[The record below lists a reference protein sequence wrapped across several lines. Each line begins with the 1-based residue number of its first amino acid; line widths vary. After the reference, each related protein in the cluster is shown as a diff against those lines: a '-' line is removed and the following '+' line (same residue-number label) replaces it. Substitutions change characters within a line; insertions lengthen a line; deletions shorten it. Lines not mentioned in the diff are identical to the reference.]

1 MIYSESNRLIR
12 RTIITAVA
20 LVVWFYTQ
28 SLIGA
33 RPVPAG
39 GIGDRLHQL
48 TEPWNAHFLTHAT
61 AADALLIGSSALIDL
76 LALFLLLRWLF
87 GASVRPFLGLFLLM
101 VTRQIVQAFC
111 ALPPPP
117 NMIWHYP
124 GFPSLLVTYSVAG
137 DFFFSGHTAIA
148 VFAATEIARLKKN
161 WLTAL
166 AIAIV
171 VFEIVTVLV
180 LRAHYSMDVFT
191 GLIAALWIA
200 PIAERLSAPIDRFV
214 QKREAHPTRE
224 RPGNGPA
231 RREKAPGDRAA
242 SENQ

>member
-1 MIYSESNRLIR
+1 MIYSENNRLIR
-12 RTIITAVA
+12 RAIITTVV

-33 RPVPAG
+33 RPVPAT
-39 GIGDRLHQL
+39 GIGDGLHQL
-48 TEPWNAHFLTHAT
+48 TAPWNAYLLAHA
-61 AADALLIGSSALIDL
+61 AAANALLIASSALIDL

-111 ALPPPP
+111 ALPQPP
-117 NMIWHYP
+117 NMIWHHP
-124 GFPSLLVTYSVAG
+124 GFPSLLVTYPVAG

-148 VFAATEIARLKKN
+148 VFAATEIARLKRN

-166 AIAIV
+166 AIVIV
-171 VFEIVTVLV
+171 AFEIVTVLV
-180 LRAHYSMDVFT
+180 LRAHYTMDVFT

-200 PIAERLSAPIDRFV
+200 PVAGRLSAPIDRFV
-214 QKREAHPTRE
+214 QKRELLA
-224 RPGNGPA
+224 G
-231 RREKAPGDRAA
+231 
-242 SENQ
+242 

>member
-1 MIYSESNRLIR
+1 MTFSRSSRPFR
-12 RTIITAVA
+12 RVVLTAVA

-33 RPVPAG
+33 RPVPTS
-39 GIGDRLHQL
+39 GIADGLHRLTAPLNTYLL
-48 TEPWNAHFLTHAT
+48 TNATMAN
-61 AADALLIGSSALIDL
+61 ALLIVSSALIDL
-76 LALFLLLRWLF
+76 LALFLLARWLF
-87 GASVRPFLGLFLLM
+87 GESVRPFLGLFLLM

-148 VFAATEIARLKKN
+148 VYAATEVARLKKG

-166 AIAIV
+166 AVLIV
-171 VFEIVTVLV
+171 VFEILTVLV
-180 LRAHYSMDVFT
+180 LRAHYTMDVFT
-191 GLIAALWIA
+191 GLVVALWVASFIDW
-200 PIAERLSAPIDRFV
+200 LSAPIDRFV
-214 QKREAHPTRE
+214 KKQEAK
-224 RPGNGPA
+224 GS
-231 RREKAPGDRAA
+231 A
-242 SENQ
+242 S

>member
-1 MIYSESNRLIR
+1 MIYSRSNRWIR
-12 RTIITAVA
+12 RITISAVA

-28 SLIGA
+28 KLIGA
-33 RPVPAG
+33 RPVPAT
-39 GIGDRLHQL
+39 GIGDGLHQITAPL
-48 TEPWNAHFLTHAT
+48 NAYFLTHST
-61 AADALLIGSSALIDL
+61 AANALLIVSSALIDL

-101 VTRQIVQAFC
+101 VMRQIVQAFC

-117 NMIWHYP
+117 NLIWHHP

-166 AIAIV
+166 AVLVV

-180 LRAHYSMDVFT
+180 LRAHYTMDIFT
-191 GLIAALWIA
+191 GMLAALWVATIVD
-200 PIAERLSAPIDRFV
+200 RLSAPIDRFV
-214 QKREAHPTRE
+214 QKRELL
-224 RPGNGPA
+224 A
-231 RREKAPGDRAA
+231 R
-242 SENQ
+242 